1 MSDHTDI
8 DPSALGPNMW
18 LIDEMYRRYREDP
31 DAVGD
36 AWREFFE
43 DFKPTIEAGGDGG
56 GVAAG
61 RTAEALREASPHPTP
76 RSAPPPSSSE
86 APPSGPVEP
95 SSVASAPSRQAESR
109 AVAGPSETAV
119 QKAGATALRAN
130 AVRLRGAQERI
141 AKNMEASLEVPTT
154 TSVRFV
160 PAKLIE
166 ENRRVI

>member
-61 RTAEALREASPHPTP
+61 RTA
-76 RSAPPPSSSE
+76 E

-141 AKNMEASLEVPTT
+141 AKNMEASLEVPTA